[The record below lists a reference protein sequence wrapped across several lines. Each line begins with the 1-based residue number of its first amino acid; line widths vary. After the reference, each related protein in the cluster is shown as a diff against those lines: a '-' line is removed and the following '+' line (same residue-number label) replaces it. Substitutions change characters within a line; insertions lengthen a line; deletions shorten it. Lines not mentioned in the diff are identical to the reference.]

1 MPSHRR
7 YKNRMMYYSQQ
18 WDFRQCGA
26 KMSNRN
32 VGGIHEDCELNGNTV
47 ENSSAKS
54 IGILGGTFDPIHNG
68 HLHIARA
75 LYQQLPC
82 QEIRFIPCKNPV
94 LGKKVVASEK
104 QRLIMLERALRP
116 YPYFVIDKRELE
128 RETPSYMSDTLISL
142 RQEFTKIPLALILG
156 SDNLE
161 NLDHWHAWTSLI
173 HYAHL
178 VIVPR
183 TRYPE
188 TYSAP
193 IQDFIKRFQVDDS
206 HLLSQQAAGLL
217 LMTHVK
223 PLAISATAIR
233 SEIARGSDPT
243 GLLPASVLD
252 YILEQKLY
260 L

>member
-1 MPSHRR
+1 M
-7 YKNRMMYYSQQ
+7 
-18 WDFRQCGA
+18 
-26 KMSNRN
+26 
-32 VGGIHEDCELNGNTV
+32 
-47 ENSSAKS
+47 

-68 HLHIARA
+68 HLYIAKA
-75 LYQQLPC
+75 LYEQLPC
-82 QEIRFIPCKNPV
+82 QEVRFIPCKNPV
-94 LGKKVVASEK
+94 FGKKVIASGR
-104 QRLIMLERALRP
+104 QRLIMLERALQP
-116 YPYFVIDKRELE
+116 YPHFVTDKRELE

-142 RQEFTKIPLALILG
+142 RQEFNNTPLALILG

-161 NLDHWHAWTSLI
+161 ILDHWHAWTSLI
-173 HYAHL
+173 QYAHL

-183 TRYPE
+183 TCYPE

-193 IQDFIKRFQVDDS
+193 IQSFIKRFQVTDS

-217 LMTHVK
+217 LMTQVK

-233 SEIARGSDPT
+233 AEIARGSDPT
-243 GLLPASVLD
+243 DLLPSSVLD